1 MLPFKMVAEEEGT
14 REEVTLP
21 EYKQILMF
29 INGTDMAKRTQ
40 LVIAELEKVQRSK
53 FEWYITH
60 EELMFGN
67 Y

>member
-29 INGTDMAKRTQ
+29 INGTDMAKRT
-40 LVIAELEKVQRSK
+40 
-53 FEWYITH
+53 
-60 EELMFGN
+60 
-67 Y
+67 